1 MSSQQ
6 HSTCQNS
13 ATMLTP
19 HTLNE
24 LSSYNNLLLS
34 LQSADTSMSE
44 ESNNM
49 NSPKSSIQHQYYP
62 CQNLSAL
69 LPLSAKGQIVSYDPF
84 GASENCAT
92 TPLSQ
97 PTSGQISRCHP
108 SESSIQSAANIT
120 PSGTNYRS
128 ISPKSSTKFKQSK
141 AKKDFR
147 IAAAIPLDHQ
157 SPQQQTFCHQEQTI
171 GLSHPKASSQLC
183 NFDLPGRS
191 NQCISSRR
199 IEAPEG
205 NNSYLN
211 KDQDF
216 PSLTSTG
223 CVGQPPLESVKRWQT
238 LVTSRDLESSMPFL
252 HETDCAGGDS
262 TCGLKVLVKCKLLG
276 LPGHLKKGTTS
287 QQQEITPCWLWKE
300 NLESTDYLDNSELS
314 FDSDLDLEEH
324 DCSFPYPDN
333 PGHQGPMS
341 DKRNRLSWD
350 LAYALLYRLAKAGKY
365 DDIDL
370 KLYSEKRIFGTLA
383 NHVKH
388 ISRCQITGAI
398 MPKGPETRG
407 GDMLPDAYLMSH
419 PNLISL
425 INVVEK
431 CTSDDESDI
440 SDKCDGNKC
449 TVALNMPWHN
459 PCIEQMMIKIDRQI
473 EMSNKSDPKK
483 SNSSRRHVR
492 YSKTSFVECPKG
504 MPNDCYNGKWISKQQ
519 PSYVSNLEIQPEPSL
534 KPRLRLLESLA

>member
-1 MSSQQ
+1 MR
-6 HSTCQNS
+6 
-13 ATMLTP
+13 
-19 HTLNE
+19 
-24 LSSYNNLLLS
+24 NN
-34 LQSADTSMSE
+34 
-44 ESNNM
+44 
-49 NSPKSSIQHQYYP
+49 P
-62 CQNLSAL
+62 
-69 LPLSAKGQIVSYDPF
+69 
-84 GASENCAT
+84 
-92 TPLSQ
+92 
-97 PTSGQISRCHP
+97 SGQ
-108 SESSIQSAANIT
+108 
-120 PSGTNYRS
+120 
-128 ISPKSSTKFKQSK
+128 
-141 AKKDFR
+141 
-147 IAAAIPLDHQ
+147 
-157 SPQQQTFCHQEQTI
+157 
-171 GLSHPKASSQLC
+171 
-183 NFDLPGRS
+183 
-191 NQCISSRR
+191 ISSRR

-262 TCGLKVLVKCKLLG
+262 TCGVATKLLQG
-276 LPGHLKKGTTS
+276 IERIAQGKSGPSRCNFVWKGKFDTRKQHFPPPATK
-287 QQQEITPCWLWKE
+287 EERRLWKE

-324 DCSFPYPDN
+324 DCSFPYPDG
-333 PGHQGPMS
+333 PGHQGVPSKTLSIMLQAMRQAGVQSFRPDLSKPMS

-388 ISRCQITGAI
+388 ISRCFRESNNWSNNAQRARDKRRGHV
-398 MPKGPETRG
+398 TRKSNRCKSQ
-407 GDMLPDAYLMSH
+407 DAYLMSH